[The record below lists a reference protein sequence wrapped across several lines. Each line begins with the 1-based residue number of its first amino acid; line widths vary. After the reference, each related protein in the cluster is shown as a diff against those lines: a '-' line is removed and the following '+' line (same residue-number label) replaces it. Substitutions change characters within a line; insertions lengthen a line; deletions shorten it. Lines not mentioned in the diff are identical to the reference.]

1 MTTPTLTYREAALR
15 VLKERGPMHYQDL
28 AEAEAKV
35 GKVWRQTTVASRRLR
50 R

>member
-35 GKVWRQTTVASRRLR
+35 GKADNGGIPPATSMNH
-50 R
+50 